1 MGQQVPPIKEK
12 ELQRQLEK
20 VLTELGFL
28 WFHDRSL
35 QHATVRTSNPG
46 FPDICAVHPNNGV
59 LVFVELKAQRGQM
72 RPAQLL
78 WKDALELSKAE
89 YFGPVKPDGMED
101 LIRRLGQL
109 ARKKSS
115 KSTPK

>member
-1 MGQQVPPIKEK
+1 MGSQVPAVKEK

-46 FPDICAVHPNNGV
+46 FPDICAVHPSNGV
-59 LVFVELKAQRGQM
+59 VVFVELKAQRGVM

-78 WKDALELSKAE
+78 WKEALLMSCVE
-89 YFGPVKPDGMED
+89 YFGPIKPDGFDE
-101 LIRRLGQL
+101 LVKRLGQL
-109 ARKKSS
+109 ARRKKRQTR
-115 KSTPK
+115 K